1 MESITE
7 MDYNN
12 PMYDEILK
20 LISTELLIALIALC
34 HTKKVSFNALMKYL
48 KKSNCMQDLFDNIDF
63 EAIAAKN
70 GVNKST
76 VYKYNK
82 EYNAGIISLNLKNS
96 FSIIIPNEE

>member
-1 MESITE
+1 
-7 MDYNN
+7 
-12 PMYDEILK
+12 
-20 LISTELLIALIALC
+20 
-34 HTKKVSFNALMKYL
+34 
-48 KKSNCMQDLFDNIDF
+48 MQDLFDNIDF